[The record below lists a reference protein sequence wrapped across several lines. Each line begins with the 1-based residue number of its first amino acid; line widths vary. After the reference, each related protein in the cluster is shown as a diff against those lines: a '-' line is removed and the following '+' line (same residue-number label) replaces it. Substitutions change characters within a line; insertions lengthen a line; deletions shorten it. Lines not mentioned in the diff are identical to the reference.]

1 MTTTA
6 TKKQNLETDQ
16 IRQAIENARV
26 AIMIVDKDLKITY
39 VNRETMRLFNEHRT
53 VFAQKYPG
61 FAPEGIVGTCID
73 VFHTDPQKQRQI
85 LSDPANLPH
94 TADIEI
100 GDMVFELNITAILDN
115 SGAHTG
121 SCLEWK
127 DVTQSRHDARK
138 AAELFSMVEGASA
151 MFMACDTDLRIT
163 YCNPAVLA
171 MLRKYQMKIR
181 EVFPGFDPDNLIG
194 QNIDIF
200 HANPSHQ
207 RRLLGNPASLPV
219 SSEVKLGDLS
229 LMVTATALMDENG
242 RHIGSGV
249 EWTDLNA
256 REDYGREV
264 ERLIN
269 AVRSGELTVRGDLE
283 GLDPA
288 YRPMMESVNAFIEIL
303 DDTVGRLAQPVREVA
318 NAAGQISEGGDKL
331 ALGVSSQAASLEEIS
346 ASVEELSSMTSQNA
360 DNAALASTLAD
371 GAQSSANK
379 GRDTMEKMK
388 AAIGAIKESSDETAK
403 IVKTID
409 EIAFQTNLLA
419 LNAAVEAAR
428 AGDAGRGFAVVA
440 EEVRSLAQRSADAAK
455 NTAQLISQALTNAE
469 GGVQISSEVSEILVE
484 IFEGSTKVNDLVA
497 EIAAASK
504 EQFEGISQINQAV
517 DQVNRVTQENAAT
530 SEESAASSKQLTD
543 LARELED
550 VVSHYHAS
558 EEQGTGG
565 RRPGGGSR
573 ESRPPRPTAE
583 SVQRPSQ
590 VFPLD
595 DSELRNF

>member
-1 MTTTA
+1 MTTA
-6 TKKQNLETDQ
+6 TKKQGFDSDQ
-16 IRQAIENARV
+16 IRQAIENAGL

-39 VNRETMRLFNEHRT
+39 VNQETMRLFNEHRG

-73 VFHTDPQKQRQI
+73 VFHANPQKQRQI

-94 TADIEI
+94 KADIEI
-100 GDMVFELNITAILDN
+100 GEMTFELNITAILDKA
-115 SGAHTG
+115 GTHTG

-127 DVTQSRHDARK
+127 DVTQARRDARK
-138 AAELFSMVEGASA
+138 ASELYSMVQGASA
-151 MFMACDTDLRIT
+151 MFMTCDTDLRIT

-171 MLRKYQMKIR
+171 MLRKYQVKIR
-181 EVFPGFDPDNLIG
+181 EVFPAFDPEKLIG
-194 QNIDIF
+194 QNIDMF
-200 HANPSHQ
+200 HVNPSHQ
-207 RRLLGNPASLPV
+207 RRILGNPSALPV
-219 SSEVKLGDLS
+219 SSEIKLGDLS
-229 LMVTATALMDENG
+229 LMVTATALMDEHG

-256 REDYGREV
+256 REDYRREV
-264 ERLIN
+264 DRLIN

-283 GLDPA
+283 QLEPA
-288 YRPMMESVNAFIEIL
+288 YRPMMESVNALIAIL
-303 DDTVGRLAQPVREVA
+303 DETVGRVVQPVKEVA
-318 NAAGQISEGGDKL
+318 EAAGQISEGGDKL
-331 ALGVSSQAASLEEIS
+331 ALGVSTQAASLEEIS

-371 GAQSSANK
+371 SAQGSANK
-379 GRDTMEKMK
+379 GRETMERMK
-388 AAIGAIKESSDETAK
+388 SAIGAIKESSDETAK

-469 GGVQISSEVSEILVE
+469 GGVQISSEVSDILIE
-484 IFEGSTKVNDLVA
+484 IFDGSTKVNDLVA

-530 SEESAASSKQLTD
+530 SEESAASAKQLTD
-543 LARELED
+543 LARELDE
-550 VVSHYHAS
+550 VVSHYHS
-558 EEQGTGG
+558 SVDQ
-565 RRPGGGSR
+565 GGGGLAAS
-573 ESRPPRPTAE
+573 SAGRPTRSVRAPSE
-583 SVQRPSQ
+583 AVQRPAQ